1 MCLGARRLLYHNRH
15 MSCGWPDIPC
25 SVHHSHREKV
35 TRFVYANLSS
45 MMTFLT
51 HGSYSSTSVQV
62 AGCHLRIHVH
72 YGSHGHNQLI
82 FIHMFLRC
90 SWSSL
95 APTPGRSARGL
106 SLNLKGV
113 PRRGSGTCENEL
125 GSGVDHLDCSTAST
139 SNFTCNPVRTL
150 GLPSTCRY
158 C

>member
-1 MCLGARRLLYHNRH
+1 M
-15 MSCGWPDIPC
+15 
-25 SVHHSHREKV
+25 
-35 TRFVYANLSS
+35 
-45 MMTFLT
+45 
-51 HGSYSSTSVQV
+51 

-113 PRRGSGTCENEL
+113 PRRGSGACEMNWAVGLTTLTAQRPQLPTSLAIRSEHLVYHRLAVIADSSMPGSYCSLPTRSGPEACPTSSVSVVKCNQTCSNLDILALTTSSSTTPCLKAPLL
-125 GSGVDHLDCSTAST
+125 GG
-139 SNFTCNPVRTL
+139 F
-150 GLPSTCRY
+150 
-158 C
+158 